1 MKNTLSL
8 LIVLLAMISCS
19 TSDSKKENLY
29 EGELFIKL
37 ITIGS
42 DIFSVEDENGE
53 TLTEKFSSMKDE
65 TSLNEQE
72 KALKEH
78 FDLLHDNDLI
88 GKPYFHIKSLKTSVE
103 YETVYITED
112 EFRKVSDFKLNE
124 LQKNNQ
130 KVIIEFYGSPIS
142 DFAIKSN
149 KIKSV
154 KLVDGKTEWKK

>member
-8 LIVLLAMISCS
+8 LLILLTMISCS
-19 TSDSKKENLY
+19 TSESKKENLY

-37 ITIGS
+37 IRIGS

-53 TLTEKFSSMKDE
+53 TLAEKFSSLKDE
-65 TSLNEQE
+65 TSLNEE
-72 KALKEH
+72 DKSLKEH
-78 FDLLHDNDLI
+78 FDLLNDNDLI
-88 GKPYFHIKSLKTSVE
+88 GKPYFHVKSSKTSVE
-103 YETVYITED
+103 YETVYISEE
-112 EFRKVSDFKLNE
+112 EFKKVSDFKLSE

-142 DFAIKSN
+142 DFAIKSK

-154 KLVDGKTEWKK
+154 KLVDGITEWKK